1 MRRPDP
7 SYESHFE
14 HAALFEFSTLI
25 NASLDLRF
33 ILGHI
38 LLTLMGKLLSA
49 RALVLLAHPDGKY
62 CVEMT
67 KGVSSSL
74 VGTLLEIPELP
85 ESIEHAGRVDAR
97 RSPWVKFFREQ
108 NTHILIPLHS
118 SNRPIGILA
127 FGKRLN
133 KKPLQ
138 KREET
143 YLSSLASIA
152 ATAIE
157 KCHIIEELG
166 LVNRKLDRK
175 IQELNTLFELGKEF
189 GLVLDPDRLI
199 RLLVFSLMG
208 QVGVNRYLV
217 CLKTDRDM
225 RIAA

>member
-1 MRRPDP
+1 MPV
-7 SYESHFE
+7 
-14 HAALFEFSTLI
+14 
-25 NASLDLRF
+25 LD
-33 ILGHI
+33 
-38 LLTLMGKLLSA
+38 
-49 RALVLLAHPDGKY
+49 VP
-62 CVEMT
+62 
-67 KGVSSSL
+67 
-74 VGTLLEIPELP
+74 
-85 ESIEHAGRVDAR
+85 
-97 RSPWVKFFREQ
+97 SPWVTFFREQ
-108 NTHILIPLHS
+108 NMHILIPLHS

-127 FGKRLN
+127 FGNRLN

-157 KCHIIEELG
+157 KCHMIEELG

-199 RLLVFSLMG
+199 RLLVFSMMG

-217 CLKTDRDM
+217 CLKDDREM
-225 RIAA
+225 RIAASCSEDWSSAGAPRGAHACEDRSEDGRSDRYRCRGSASRPERAQSENDCSDAGPGPDEGPALAWGKA